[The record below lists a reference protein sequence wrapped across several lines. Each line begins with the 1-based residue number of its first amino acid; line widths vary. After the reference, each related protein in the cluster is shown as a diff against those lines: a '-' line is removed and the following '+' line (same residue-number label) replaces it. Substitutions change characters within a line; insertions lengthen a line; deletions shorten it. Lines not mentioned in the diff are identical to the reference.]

1 MRMTNTEMHRLRW
14 KCRRGLLENDLTL
27 EKFLRLHGE
36 YLEGERLASLNR
48 LLDWDDT
55 DLWDVL
61 SGRHEVEDPSLAGIV
76 QQLRDC

>member
-1 MRMTNTEMHRLRW
+1 MTDVEMHRLRW

-36 YLEGERLASLNR
+36 ELEGERLASLNR

-61 SGRHEVEDPSLAGIV
+61 SGRREVDDPSLAGIV

>member
-1 MRMTNTEMHRLRW
+1 MTPLEMSRLRW

-27 EKFLRLHGE
+27 EKFLARHGNE
-36 YLEGERLASLNR
+36 LEGEQLASLNR

-61 SGRHEVEDPSLAGIV
+61 SGRRDVDDPSLAGIV
-76 QQLRDC
+76 RQLRDC